1 MKTLYLDCYMGAAG
15 DMLTAALAE
24 LLPDPEEFIRELNGL
39 GIPGVC
45 FKREASVKCGISGS
59 QILVTAQEK
68 KEKNQSIDELPS
80 LSKKVKSDVLAVCRL
95 MAGAKSHVC
104 GTPVAETSFQETG
117 LQETTAYITAVC
129 LLMEKLAPEQIIV
142 SPVHVGCGQVQ
153 CANGILPVPVPA
165 VAYLLRDVPIYGG
178 SIEGELCTLTGAALL
193 KYFAT
198 CFGDMPVMRTRSIGY
213 GMGKMDFKAANCV
226 RALLGETAEQ
236 ENSVAELCCNVDDM
250 TAEAIGFA
258 LESFFAAGALEA
270 YTAPIGMKKSRPGTL
285 ITVMCR
291 EEDRDAMV
299 KLIFKHTTTLGVREQ
314 VSRRYMLAR
323 RIETA
328 DTPLGPIRKKL
339 SRGYGVERQKYEYE
353 DVAAIARDKGISL
366 SDVLGLLKSKE

>member
-24 LLPDPEEFIRELNGL
+24 LLPDPEEFIRELNSL

-45 FKREASVKCGISGS
+45 FKRETSVKCGISGS

-366 SDVLGLLKSKE
+366 SDVLSTLK